1 MRTRTIRRFS
11 RRNIQRRSNNAQPF
25 FQPLSGELDNTI
37 GAPSFFSPAPTGAV
51 QPKLTVN
58 EPGDRH
64 EQEAD
69 AMANAVVQR
78 AAMKEEEK
86 VQKAPQKE
94 EEKIQ
99 KADKKEEEKVQRT
112 AKPEEE
118 EMQRAAMKEEEL
130 QKAPQEEEEKIQKS
144 STGNTLASP
153 NVSAR
158 IQQSRGQGNTLPAA
172 TQQEMSSAFGYDFSK
187 VRIHTNSEA
196 ANLSDELSAHAFT
209 LGKDVY
215 FNRGKFNP
223 GTQDGK
229 RLLAHE
235 LTHVVQ
241 QGGGI
246 HKKEA
251 HSEPLNEA
259 QSIEII
265 GAEKEENTTHY
276 GNCQGVT
283 VQGRTDAN
291 YTHSYSSTGSQSAGR
306 DCDSCGGTDCIS
318 SVGTVTSVLRANP
331 TVSLPAVPSGLNECE
346 AASVRNFI
354 NTTLRAHE
362 QQHVA
367 AFNTYN
373 ARIRTPYSYNGCRAG
388 LDAYIESI
396 HNGIEASRRSASDAA
411 SARLDPFNVPIPCNC
426 PDADADPATEQ
437 SELNIA

>member
-25 FQPLSGELDNTI
+25 FQPLSGELENTT
-37 GAPSFFSPAPTGAV
+37 GAPSFFSPAPTGTV

-69 AMANAVVQR
+69 TMANAVVQR
-78 AAMKEEEK
+78 TAMKEEEK
-86 VQKAPQKE
+86 VQKAPQEE

-99 KADKKEEEKVQRT
+99 KADMKEEEKVQRA
-112 AKPEEE
+112 AKPE
-118 EMQRAAMKEEEL
+118 EEEL

-144 STGNTLASP
+144 SAGNTVASA

-158 IQQSRGQGNTLPAA
+158 IQQSRGRGDSLPAN
-172 TQQEMSSAFGYDFSK
+172 TQQEMSSAFGYDFST

-196 ANLSDELSAHAFT
+196 ASLSNELGAHAFT

-223 GTQDGK
+223 GTHDGK

-251 HSEPLNEA
+251 HSEPLNET

-331 TVSLPAVPSGLNECE
+331 TVSLPAVPSGLSECE

-396 HNGIEASRRSASDAA
+396 HNGIEAARRAASDAA
-411 SARLDPFNVPIPCNC
+411 SSARRTARSFSQE
-426 PDADADPATEQ
+426 A
-437 SELNIA
+437 